1 VGAMIKDDLEYKV
14 TQEWVEKFQKTIAMM
29 DCDEDAKKTNFLKWE
44 SGRSA
49 IQCHLDKLQEEIA
62 EYERL
67 ISCDRSQPIDIIVE
81 DLTKLPD
88 ALIKARIAAKM
99 SEKELAEIVGMDED
113 RIKEC
118 EKKNYQCASF
128 VEILEISCALGLEF
142 KTAVMEVNFE
152 EIEASKRIAKEW
164 RDRKKKKAS
173 QIS

>member
-1 VGAMIKDDLEYKV
+1 MIKDELEYEV
-14 TQEWVEKFQKTIAMM
+14 SQEWVEKFKRSIAAMDRDEEAKQK
-29 DCDEDAKKTNFLKWE
+29 DFLKWDA
-44 SGRSA
+44 GRGSLLS
-49 IQCHLDKLQEEIA
+49 HLEKLEAEIA

-67 ISCDRSQPIDIIVE
+67 ISCDRIQPIKIVVE

-99 SEKELAEIVGMDED
+99 SEKELAEIADMDEE

-118 EKKNYQCASF
+118 ERKNYQCASF
-128 VEILEISCALGLEF
+128 VEIIEISCVLGLEF

-164 RDRKKKKAS
+164 RERKMKKAS